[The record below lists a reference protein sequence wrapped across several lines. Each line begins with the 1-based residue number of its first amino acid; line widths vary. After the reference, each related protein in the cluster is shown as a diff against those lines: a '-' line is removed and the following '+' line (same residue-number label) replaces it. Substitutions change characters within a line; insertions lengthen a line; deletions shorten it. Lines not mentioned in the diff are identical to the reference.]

1 MIWLVAA
8 LTLAQIVL
16 TMYLWALL
24 IALHMGGW
32 DSFDET

>member
-1 MIWLVAA
+1 MILVAA

-16 TMYLWALL
+16 TMYFWALL
-24 IALHMGGW
+24 IALHMAGL